1 MRPSFIEVARRH
13 SIRGGR
19 ARRGVD
25 TLVQALSVVVAVPP
39 PIEPHGALV
48 CSTVALVLVQTGPV
62 SCRSNIDT
70 GCPRERRPIARRRRL
85 SSETRRVEGPTL
97 VESVVAALQETRV
110 LERLSIIR
118 ILQSEN

>member
-1 MRPSFIEVARRH
+1 MELARQR

-25 TLVQALSVVVAVPP
+25 TLVEALSVVAAVPP

-48 CSTVALVLVQTGPV
+48 CSTVALILVQNLPV

-70 GCPRERRPIARRRRL
+70 GGPREQRPGRTLMALTSR
-85 SSETRRVEGPTL
+85 GP
-97 VESVVAALQETRV
+97 R
-110 LERLSIIR
+110 
-118 ILQSEN
+118 